1 MCMPEF
7 AFVTLVSACIYVGG
21 MCMPEFEF
29 VTLVSAER

>member
-7 AFVTLVSACIYVGG
+7 AFVTLVSAYRYVDG

-29 VTLVSAER
+29 VTLVLGER